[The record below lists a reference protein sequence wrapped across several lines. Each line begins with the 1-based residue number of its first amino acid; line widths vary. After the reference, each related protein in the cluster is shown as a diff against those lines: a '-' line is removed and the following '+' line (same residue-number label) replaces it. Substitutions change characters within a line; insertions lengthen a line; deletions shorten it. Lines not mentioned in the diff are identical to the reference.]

1 MEAICLPDDQ
11 LDLVVGCLDPC
22 VAHTEPY
29 GVQYMA
35 LVAFSVAGLVNTDV
49 DKVIR
54 AP

>member
-11 LDLVVGCLDPC
+11 LDLVVGCFDPC
-22 VAHTEPY
+22 VAHAKSY